1 MFILYEIV
9 KWFVILSLISFAG
22 LYYLICRVKYVK
34 FENVLKLL
42 LGYLFLYG
50 LVIALLLNMMEKLL

>member
-9 KWFVILSLISFAG
+9 KWFVILSLISFTG